1 MGPTQIPPPLSFS
14 SDDAGSQDLATAA
27 SIGFRAPG
35 CRFLPVGSARAVAD
49 AAASCA
55 RLPLRFPFS
64 SALATLRAPTYN
76 AQPPEPGTTA
86 VDAHCLA
93 EKKVALRENLAG

>member
-1 MGPTQIPPPLSFS
+1 MAQVGLRRFPILHFFSFL
-14 SDDAGSQDLATAA
+14 GVVKNLMLVL
-27 SIGFRAPG
+27 I
-35 CRFLPVGSARAVAD
+35 LPVVV
-49 AAASCA
+49 
-55 RLPLRFPFS
+55 LVL
-64 SALATLRAPTYN
+64 LRAPTYN